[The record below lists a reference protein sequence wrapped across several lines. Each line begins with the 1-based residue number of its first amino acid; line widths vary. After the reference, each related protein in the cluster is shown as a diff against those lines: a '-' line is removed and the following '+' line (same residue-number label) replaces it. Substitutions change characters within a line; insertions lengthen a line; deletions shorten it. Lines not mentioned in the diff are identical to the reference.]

1 MHNQE
6 CGQNKETQVRSCNK
20 ILVQTPNP
28 IVQIAA
34 IIKSQTKHL
43 TKDSLSIEKKKT
55 KSKQQHTI
63 WNDTL
68 SFPINSYNFKFQTF
82 ACIGNFLYPFSH
94 SFLF

>member
-34 IIKSQTKHL
+34 IIKSQTK
-43 TKDSLSIEKKKT
+43 DSLSIEKKKQKVNNNIQYGMT
-55 KSKQQHTI
+55 HC
-63 WNDTL
+63 L
-68 SFPINSYNFKFQTF
+68 FP
-82 ACIGNFLYPFSH
+82 
-94 SFLF
+94 